1 MASFVS
7 FTAGRVIRTSE
18 IEPTLRA
25 KLAFT
30 SGKRMLDLFIKT
42 VVLSVGMFV

>member
-1 MASFVS
+1 MVSFV
-7 FTAGRVIRTSE
+7 FFAAGRVIRTSE

-30 SGKRMLDLFIKT
+30 SGTGILDLLLRQWF
-42 VVLSVGMFV
+42 